1 MELIVNKSNN
11 KVFSFEEGLVSQ
23 VWQPEP
29 MTRFSF
35 LNPVDNEWLIE
46 QLASNKPT
54 SGIVYEGTPY
64 IGTTDGMIY
73 TPDKKILRI
82 PNLHVDPA
90 LFVENY
96 SFSDDS
102 EREQFIEFKKKGFE
116 SLDLSNRGLVQRI
129 LDIDKEHQKVHAQE
143 RNIDRYLMGYL
154 SIRGFVVNTNSD
166 GTQTLYDGHLLGITE
181 TNAGQVIND
190 LPVQALCQINS
201 SNAGMVPSGY
211 PPIKS
216 SRIIIE
222 EGIEKRIDVNCVD
235 YRSLW
240 TLNGQSKIVDGICPR
255 DGSGYAPA
263 KFATDGEVIAI
274 SHGNHPWY
282 SLDISKRTKHGDI
295 EKIASREL
303 DPSKTPRKIMI
314 IDGKVVGDYGN
325 AIRNFSEEKDIFIP
339 QHGQITSISDYGLCA
354 VTDGSKTQ
362 IYNPF
367 NSKQIDSLDG
377 KFEFLSRTPQ

>member
-23 VWQPEP
+23 IWQPEP
-29 MTRFSF
+29 ITQFSF

-64 IGTTDGMIY
+64 VGTTNGMIY
-73 TPDKKILRI
+73 TPDRKIMRI
-82 PNLHVDPA
+82 PKLHVDPA
-90 LFVENY
+90 LFVENF

-102 EREQFIEFKKKGFE
+102 EREQFIEFKKRGIN

-129 LDIDKEHQKVHAQE
+129 LDIDTEYQTVHSQE
-143 RNIDRYLMGYL
+143 RNINRYLMGYL
-154 SIRGFVVNTNSD
+154 SIRGFVVNKNSD
-166 GTQTLYDGHLLGITE
+166 GSQTIYDGHLLGITE
-181 TNAGQVIND
+181 TNTGKVIND
-190 LPVQALCQINS
+190 LPVHALCQINL

-211 PPIKS
+211 PPIKL

-240 TLNGQSKIVDGICPR
+240 TLNGQSKIIDRICPR

-263 KFATDGEVIAI
+263 KFSTDGEVIAV

-282 SLDISKRTKHGDI
+282 ALDISRRTKYGDV

-303 DPSKTPRKIMI
+303 DPSKTPRKMI
-314 IDGKVVGDYGN
+314 IIGGEVIGDYGN
-325 AIRNFSEEKDIFIP
+325 VIRNFSEEKDIFTP
-339 QHGQITSISDYGLCA
+339 QHGQISSISDCGLCT
-354 VTDGSKTQ
+354 VIDGSKTQ
-362 IYNPF
+362 IYDPF
-367 NSKQIDSLDG
+367 SSKQINSLDG